1 MTSNLAVDNQ
11 YKDWLSDLTHK
22 VRSAQIKAV
31 LKVNAELLTLYWE
44 LGADLVIK
52 QANTQWGDSFLL
64 QLSRDLRAE
73 FPEMKGFSNSNLKF
87 IKQWYLFYSQSL
99 KSQQLVSQITQGA
112 EEQFQQAVLA
122 QITQI
127 PWGHNIVIITKCKAY
142 EEALYFVQNTIR
154 HGWSRNVLV
163 HQIKSR
169 LYQREGKAINN
180 FDLTLLKPQSDL
192 AKQTLKD
199 PYIFDFLRLTKEYN
213 ERDLE
218 NGLVEHITKF
228 LLELGA
234 GFSYLGRQYHLE
246 VGDQDFYIDLLFYIK
261 P

>member
-1 MTSNLAVDNQ
+1 MGQ
-11 YKDWLSDLTHK
+11 GW
-22 VRSAQIKAV
+22 RGR
-31 LKVNAELLTLYWE
+31 EE
-44 LGADLVIK
+44 
-52 QANTQWGDSFLL
+52 
-64 QLSRDLRAE
+64 E
-73 FPEMKGFSNSNLKF
+73 GFSNSNLKF